1 MKEGIVKFLRGAGIL
16 AAVAAAFLAA
26 PLTAQQAAQPAAPAQ
41 LKLAV
46 IDARRLVT
54 DSVAGKAALAKLQ
67 KLRDDKLAEAK
78 TKQDEIDGLRKR
90 LNDGRMSLSDDKIAD
105 LEKQLEDKA
114 TSFRRFQEDAQ
125 KDLDKAQEQTF
136 ADIEKKVSPIIEQVG
151 QEGGYTMIFN
161 KYQSG
166 LVYADDS
173 TDITDQ
179 VVQRFDTA
187 TNQATKSN

>member
-1 MKEGIVKFLRGAGIL
+1 MREGIVKVLRGAGIV
-16 AAVAAAFLAA
+16 AIAAAATIVAPAA
-26 PLTAQQAAQPAAPAQ
+26 AQQAAAGQM
-41 LKLAV
+41 KLAV

-67 KLRDDKLAEAK
+67 KIRDDKLAEAK
-78 TKQDEIDGLRKR
+78 SKQDEIDGLRKR
-90 LNDGRMSLSDDKIAD
+90 LNEGRMSLSDDKIAD
-105 LEKQLEDKA
+105 LEKQLEDKG
-114 TSFRRFQEDAQ
+114 TEFRRFQEDAQ

-151 QEGGYTMIFN
+151 HEGGYTMIFN

-179 VVQRFDTA
+179 VIQRFDAASSQTA
-187 TNQATKSN
+187 KPN